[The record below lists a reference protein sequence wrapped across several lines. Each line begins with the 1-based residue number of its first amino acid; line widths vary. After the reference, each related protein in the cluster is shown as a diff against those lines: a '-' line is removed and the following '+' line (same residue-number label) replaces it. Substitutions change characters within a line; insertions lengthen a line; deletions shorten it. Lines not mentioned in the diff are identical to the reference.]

1 MIFFCNSFPSN
12 TIVQSGTS
20 FLILTHVHV
29 LDEYIEY
36 ATCSC
41 KKTLPWQYMLVPFS
55 KEAWCPYVCTGRLHV
70 HQIQVQVNYG
80 DKYRILMQMPQLIL
94 LYSTFIISLL
104 LVGSDKTLLVVSSLM
119 VRLFTVG
126 KIIGATLPRYIRLYI
141 LCIILCLVQKGI

>member
-1 MIFFCNSFPSN
+1 MIFFCNSFPGN

-55 KEAWCPYVCTGRLHV
+55 KEAWCPYVCTGRLHK
-70 HQIQVQVNYG
+70 IQVQVNYG
-80 DKYRILMQMPQLIL
+80 DKYRILMKMPQLIL